1 MEPAART
8 QAICPGRAGSHA
20 ATSGRLPVH
29 GGHRT
34 LFPFAVLAKGSRALD
49 ERNLLGLIEKGRLD
63 CLPFE
68 TLARE
73 FRMIDSIQ
81 MPVIIARDDEAQAAL
96 DDLEFAD
103 GCAGIARR
111 LQPYLVQVP
120 RKAYDALL
128 QVGAIQPAMAERYG
142 EQFMV
147 LVNPD
152 LYHDQFGLRWDN
164 PAFVSSERLL
174 W

>member
-1 MEPAART
+1 
-8 QAICPGRAGSHA
+8 
-20 ATSGRLPVH
+20 
-29 GGHRT
+29 
-34 LFPFAVLAKGSRALD
+34 
-49 ERNLLGLIEKGRLD
+49 
-63 CLPFE
+63 
-68 TLARE
+68 
-73 FRMIDSIQ
+73 
-81 MPVIIARDDEAQAAL
+81 VIIARDDEAQAAL

>member
-1 MEPAART
+1 MLYW
-8 QAICPGRAGSHA
+8 Q
-20 ATSGRLPVH
+20 
-29 GGHRT
+29 
-34 LFPFAVLAKGSRALD
+34 KGSRALD